1 MGVARG
7 SAASLRAPGRPRSA
21 EAHQAI
27 LDATLDLLAD
37 QGFEA
42 MSMEGVAARA
52 GVGKTTIYRRW
63 STKEALVIEAVRG
76 LHAEY
81 GVLDTG
87 SLRGDLLILMR
98 VSDDPR
104 AWSLI
109 QRLLPRFIGEIV
121 ANPGLVEAYQDAILL
136 PRFRRFKAVFERAIA
151 RGELRPDLDP
161 MLAVDLFAG
170 AFTYRLLI
178 TRYLTPMPPDYI
190 EQILDT
196 VLRGIA
202 AER

>member
-1 MGVARG
+1 VTVSREPAP
-7 SAASLRAPGRPRSA
+7 SIRAPGRPRSA
-21 EAHQAI
+21 QAHQAI
-27 LDATLDLLAD
+27 LNATLDLLAD

-42 MSMEGVAARA
+42 MSIEGVAARA

-63 STKEALVIEAVRG
+63 SSKEALVIEAVRG

-81 GVLDTG
+81 GFLDTG

-98 VSDDPR
+98 ISDDPR
-104 AWSLI
+104 AWSLV

-121 ANPGLVEAYQDAILL
+121 ANPGLVEAYQEAIIL

-170 AFTYRLLI
+170 AFTYRLLF
-178 TRYLTPMPPDYI
+178 TRYLAPMPPTYI

-196 VLRGIA
+196 VLRGIGA
-202 AER
+202 DR